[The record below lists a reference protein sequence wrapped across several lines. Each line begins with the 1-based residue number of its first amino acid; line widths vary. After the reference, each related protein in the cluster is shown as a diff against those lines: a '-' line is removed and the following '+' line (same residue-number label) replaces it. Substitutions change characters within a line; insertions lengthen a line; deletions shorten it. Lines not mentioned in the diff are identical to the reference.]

1 MVNMRS
7 EGTTK
12 ELPEDILLPSI
23 PSFEQEDLGFLDIL
37 LIITQRKKLVG
48 IVTAVC
54 TAVALILAFALP
66 QEYTATV
73 TILPPQGNPSMSSML
88 ASQLSGMGGAMSGVA
103 SSVLGMKN
111 INDMYVS
118 MLKSR
123 SVEDAV
129 IQRYG
134 LQSEYR
140 KKYLGDTRK
149 ALEKHTRIDGSTKDG
164 LIRLNFTDRD
174 PNRAAEVANGYVDQF
189 KGLSQ
194 HLAITEASQRRVI
207 FENQL
212 EKTKVDLENADEALK
227 KTQLS
232 TGMVQVDGQ
241 ARAMIDSAARLRA
254 QIVAKEVQIEAM
266 RSYAGD
272 ENPAL
277 TQAQTEL
284 DGLRAQF
291 NKLVGSKGGSSDDV
305 FIPKG
310 EVPQAGLEYV
320 RRLRDVKYYE
330 AIFEVLAK
338 QLELAKLD
346 EAREG
351 AFIQVV
357 DPAVAPE
364 QKSFPKRGLFAIFGV
379 ALGFTFGIMLAL
391 MQGGLVRMQQNP
403 ATKGK
408 LDLLKQSLA
417 TGREA
422 KARKTNDDEVRAV
435 QHARTENTVHHSRPE
450 ATGPGFGPSH
460 V

>member
-1 MVNMRS
+1 MLNMRS
-7 EGTTK
+7 QGTTR
-12 ELPEDILLPSI
+12 ELPEDILLPPISLV
-23 PSFEQEDLGFLDIL
+23 EQEDLGFLDFL

-48 IVTAVC
+48 IVTVIC
-54 TAVALILAFALP
+54 TGIALFLAFALP

-103 SSVLGMKN
+103 GSVLGMKN

-140 KKYLGDTRK
+140 KRYLGDTRK
-149 ALEKHTRIDGSTKDG
+149 ALEKHTKIDGASKDG
-164 LIRLNFTDRD
+164 LIRLNFSDGD

-194 HLAITEASQRRVI
+194 HLAITEASQRRVV

-227 KTQLS
+227 KTQLQ

-241 ARAMIDSAARLRA
+241 ARAMIESAARLRA

-291 NKLVGSKGGSSDDV
+291 NRMVGSKGGTADDV

-310 EVPQAGLEYV
+310 AVPEAGLEYV

-357 DPAVAPE
+357 DPALAPE
-364 QKSFPKRGLFAIFGV
+364 QKSFPKRGMFIV
-379 ALGFTFGIMLAL
+379 AGMAVGFTCGIMLAL
-391 MQGGLVRMQQNP
+391 LQGGLVRMQHNP

-408 LDLLKQSLA
+408 LDLLKRSLMS
-417 TGREA
+417 GREPTA
-422 KARKTNDDEVRAV
+422 KTKNVGVEEEIRAV
-435 QHARTENTVHHSRPE
+435 HHARTETTVHQARPE
-450 ATGPGFGPSH
+450 ATG
-460 V
+460 

>member
-1 MVNMRS
+1 MVNIRNGGM
-7 EGTTK
+7 TK
-12 ELPEDILLPSI
+12 ELPEDLLLPRIS
-23 PSFEQEDLGFLDIL
+23 PHEQEDLTFLDF
-37 LIITQRKKLVG
+37 LIIIVQRKKLVA
-48 IVTAVC
+48 IVTAIS
-54 TAVALILAFALP
+54 TGIALILAFALP

-73 TILPPQGNPSMSSML
+73 IILPPQGNSSMSSML
-88 ASQLSGMGGAMSGVA
+88 ASQLSGLNGAVSGMA
-103 SSVLGMKN
+103 SSMLGMKN

-123 SVEDAV
+123 SVEDSV

-134 LQSEYR
+134 LQSEYHKR
-140 KKYLGDTRK
+140 YLVDTRK
-149 ALEKHTRIDGSTKDG
+149 VLEKYTKIDGSTKDG
-164 LIRLNFTDRD
+164 LIRLSFSDRD
-174 PNRAAEVANGYVDQF
+174 PNRAAEVANGYVEQF
-189 KGLSQ
+189 KTLSQ
-194 HLAITEASQRRVI
+194 HLAITEASQRRVV

-227 KTQLS
+227 RTQLS

-291 NKLVGSKGGSSDDV
+291 NKLVGSKGGSTDDV
-305 FIPKG
+305 FLPKG
-310 EVPQAGLEYV
+310 KVPQAGLEYV

-330 AIFEVLAK
+330 AIFEILAK

-357 DPAVAPE
+357 DPATAPE
-364 QKSFPKRGLFAIFGV
+364 KKAYPKRGLLTIAGAAV
-379 ALGFTFGIMLAL
+379 GFTFGLMLAL
-391 MQGGLVRMQQNP
+391 LQGGLVRMQQNP
-403 ATKGK
+403 ATKDK
-408 LDLLKQSLA
+408 LDLLTRSLW
-417 TGREA
+417 TGRKAKLKA
-422 KARKTNDDEVRAV
+422 KAKVKKVEEQEGEEVRTLR
-435 QHARTENTVHHSRPE
+435 HARPE
-450 ATGPGFGPSH
+450 ATGSGF
-460 V
+460 

>member
-1 MVNMRS
+1 MNKRK
-7 EGTTK
+7 EGITE
-12 ELPEDILLPSI
+12 ELPDEIVLPRVSLV
-23 PSFEQEDLGFLDIL
+23 EEEDLTFLDFL
-37 LIITQRKKLVG
+37 LIITRRKKLV
-48 IVTAVC
+48 AVVAAIC
-54 TAVALILAFALP
+54 TGLALLLAFALP

-73 TILPPQGNPSMSSML
+73 IILPPQGGSSLSTML
-88 ASQLSGMGGAMSGVA
+88 ASQLEGMGGAVSGMA
-103 SSVLGMKN
+103 GGMLGMKN

-140 KKYLGDTRK
+140 KKYLTETRK
-149 ALEKHTRIDGSTKDG
+149 ALETHTKIDGATKDG
-164 LIRLNFTDRD
+164 LIRLNFTDRN
-174 PNRAAEVANGYVDQF
+174 PNRAAEVANGYIDQF
-189 KGLSQ
+189 RGLSQ
-194 HLAITEASQRRVI
+194 HLAITEASQRRVV
-207 FENQL
+207 FQNQL
-212 EKTKVDLENADEALK
+212 DKTKTDLENADEALK
-227 KTQLS
+227 RTQLS

-241 ARAMIDSAARLRA
+241 ARAMIESAARLRA

-284 DGLRAQF
+284 EGLRAQF
-291 NKLVGSKGGSSDDV
+291 DKLVGSKGGSSDDV
-305 FIPKG
+305 FLPKG
-310 EVPQAGLEYV
+310 AVPEAGLEYV

-357 DPAVAPE
+357 DPAVPPE
-364 QKSFPKRGLFAIFGV
+364 QKSFPKRGMLLLGGV
-379 ALGFTFGIMLAL
+379 SVGFTFGIMLAL
-391 MQGGLVRMQQNP
+391 LQGGLVRMQHNP
-403 ATKGK
+403 VTKEK
-408 LDLLKQSLA
+408 LDLLKRSLWN
-417 TGREA
+417 GGHRRRPEKVQEKKEA
-422 KARKTNDDEVRAV
+422 GALR
-435 QHARTENTVHHSRPE
+435 HARPE
-450 ATGPGFGPSH
+450 AT
-460 V
+460 

>member
-7 EGTTK
+7 DGTLK
-12 ELPEDILLPSI
+12 VAPEQAIVPPST
-23 PSFEQEDLGFLDIL
+23 PFRNDPLEEEDLTFLDVL
-37 LIITQRKKLVG
+37 LIITQRKKLLGV
-48 IVTAVC
+48 VTAIC
-54 TAVALILAFALP
+54 TGIALMLAFTLP
-66 QEYTATV
+66 QSYTATV
-73 TILPPQGNPSMSSML
+73 IILPPQVNTSMGSML
-88 ASQLSGMGGAMSGVA
+88 ANQLEGMGSAVSGMAGSM
-103 SSVLGMKN
+103 LGMKN

-118 MLKSR
+118 MLKSHT
-123 SVEDAV
+123 VEDAV

-140 KKYLGDTRK
+140 KANLAEARK
-149 ALEKHTRIDGSTKDG
+149 SLEHHTKIDGSTKDG
-164 LIRLNFTDRD
+164 LIRLNFTDHN
-174 PNRAAEVANGYVDQF
+174 PNRAAEIANGYVERFRD
-189 KGLSQ
+189 LSQ

-212 EKTKVDLENADEALK
+212 EKTKTDLENADEALK
-227 KTQLS
+227 RTQLS
-232 TGMVQVDGQ
+232 TGMVQIDGQ

-277 TQAQTEL
+277 TEAQTEL

-291 NKLVGSKGGSSDDV
+291 NKLVGSKGGSADDV
-305 FIPKG
+305 FLPKG

-330 AIFEVLAK
+330 AIFDVLAK

-357 DPAVAPE
+357 DPALPPE
-364 QKSFPKRGLFAIFGV
+364 EKSFPKRGLFALGGL
-379 ALGFTFGIMLAL
+379 ALGFTFGVMLAL
-391 MQGGLVRMQQNP
+391 LQGGLLRMQQNP
-403 ATKGK
+403 ATKDK
-408 LDLLKQSLA
+408 LDLLRRSLWSGSKPK
-417 TGREA
+417 TQPA
-422 KARKTNDDEVRAV
+422 KKEVGAL
-435 QHARTENTVHHSRPE
+435 HSARPE
-450 ATGPGFGPSH
+450 ATGL
-460 V
+460 

>member
-1 MVNMRS
+1 MANMRS

-12 ELPEDILLPSI
+12 ELPEDILLPRISAV
-23 PSFEQEDLGFLDIL
+23 EQEDLTFLDFLI
-37 LIITQRKKLVG
+37 IITQRKKLVAMVTG
-48 IVTAVC
+48 IC
-54 TAVALILAFALP
+54 TGIALILAFALP
-66 QEYTATV
+66 KEYTATV
-73 TILPPQGNPSMSSML
+73 IILPPQGNSSMSSML
-88 ASQLSGMGGAMSGVA
+88 ASQLSGMNGAASGMA
-103 SSVLGMKN
+103 SSMLGMKN
-111 INDMYVS
+111 VNDMYVS

-134 LQSEYR
+134 LQSEYAE
-140 KKYLGDTRK
+140 KYLVDTRK
-149 ALEKHTRIDGSTKDG
+149 ALEKHTKIDGATKDG
-164 LIRLNFTDRD
+164 LIRLSFSDRD
-174 PNRAAEVANGYVDQF
+174 PNRAAEIANGYVDQF
-189 KGLSQ
+189 KNLSQ
-194 HLAITEASQRRVI
+194 HLAITEASQRRVV

-227 KTQLS
+227 RTQLS

-284 DGLRAQF
+284 DGLRSQF
-291 NKLVGSKGGSSDDV
+291 NKMVGSKGGSADDV

-310 EVPQAGLEYV
+310 KVPQAGLEYV

-330 AIFEVLAK
+330 AIFEILAK

-351 AFIQVV
+351 AFIQIV
-357 DPAVAPE
+357 DPAAAPE
-364 QKSFPKRGLFAIFGV
+364 KKSNPKRGLLGV
-379 ALGFTFGIMLAL
+379 GGLAAGFTLGIMFAL
-391 MQGGLVRMQQNP
+391 LQGGLVRMQHNP
-403 ATKGK
+403 LMKDK
-408 LDLLKQSLA
+408 LDLLKRSMWS
-417 TGREA
+417 GRKA
-422 KARKTNDDEVRAV
+422 KPNAKRVGEEEEDEVRSLR
-435 QHARTENTVHHSRPE
+435 HARPE
-450 ATGPGFGPSH
+450 ATGRTF
-460 V
+460 

>member
-1 MVNMRS
+1 MVNFRS
-7 EGTTK
+7 DGTLK
-12 ELPEDILLPSI
+12 EAPEELTVSSTPF
-23 PSFEQEDLGFLDIL
+23 PGPPPEEDLTFLDLL
-37 LIITQRKKLVG
+37 LIVTQRKKLVG
-48 IVTAVC
+48 VVTTIC
-54 TAVALILAFALP
+54 TGIALILAFILP
-66 QEYTATV
+66 QSYTATV
-73 TILPPQGNPSMSSML
+73 IILPPQGNSSMSSML
-88 ASQLSGMGGAMSGVA
+88 SSQLEGMGGAVSGMA
-103 SSVLGMKN
+103 GTMLGMKN
-111 INDMYVS
+111 VNDMYVS

-123 SVEDAV
+123 TVEDAV

-134 LQSEYR
+134 LQSQYR
-140 KKYLGDTRK
+140 KTFVAGARK
-149 ALEKHTRIDGSTKDG
+149 ALESHTKIDGTTKDG
-164 LIRLNFTDRD
+164 LIRLNFTDHNA
-174 PNRAAEVANGYVDQF
+174 NRAAEIANGYVERFRD
-189 KGLSQ
+189 LSQ
-194 HLAITEASQRRVI
+194 HLAITEASQRRVV

-241 ARAMIDSAARLRA
+241 ARAMIDSAARMRA
-254 QIVAKEVQIEAM
+254 QIVAKEVQIQAM

-291 NKLVGSKGGSSDDV
+291 DRLVGSKGGSADDV
-305 FIPKG
+305 FLPKG

-330 AIFEVLAK
+330 AIFDVLAK

-357 DPAVAPE
+357 DPAVPPE
-364 QKSFPKRGLFAIFGV
+364 ERSFPKRGLFTLGGIS
-379 ALGFTFGIMLAL
+379 LGFTFGIMVAL
-391 MQGGLVRMQQNP
+391 LQGGLVRMQHNP

-408 LDLLKQSLA
+408 LDLLRRSLWSGTPSKRPPSKQ
-417 TGREA
+417 
-422 KARKTNDDEVRAV
+422 EVGTLHTA
-435 QHARTENTVHHSRPE
+435 RPE
-450 ATGPGFGPSH
+450 ATG
-460 V
+460 

>member
-7 EGTTK
+7 DGTIK
-12 ELPEDILLPSI
+12 EVPEEIMVPSMPSLLPE
-23 PSFEQEDLGFLDIL
+23 EQEDLTFLDVL

-48 IVTAVC
+48 LVTAIC
-54 TAVALILAFALP
+54 TGVALILAFVLP
-66 QEYTATV
+66 QSYTATV
-73 TILPPQGNPSMSSML
+73 IILPPQGNTSMNSML
-88 ASQLSGMGGAMSGVA
+88 ASQLAGVGSAVSGMAGSM
-103 SSVLGMKN
+103 LGMKN
-111 INDMYVS
+111 VNDMYVS

-123 SVEDAV
+123 TVEDAV

-140 KKYLGDTRK
+140 KSYLGETRK
-149 ALEKHTRIDGSTKDG
+149 ALEHHTKIDGSTKDG
-164 LIRLNFTDRD
+164 LIRLNFTDHN
-174 PNRAAEVANGYVDQF
+174 PNRAAEVANGYVEQF
-189 KGLSQ
+189 RTLSQ
-194 HLAITEASQRRVI
+194 HLAITEASQRRVV

-227 KTQLS
+227 RTQLS

-241 ARAMIDSAARLRA
+241 ARAMIESAARLRA

-291 NKLVGSKGGSSDDV
+291 NKLVGSKGGSADDV
-305 FIPKG
+305 FLPKG

-330 AIFEVLAK
+330 AIFDVLAK
-338 QLELAKLD
+338 QLEIAKLD

-357 DPAVAPE
+357 DPAVPPE
-364 QKSFPKRGLFAIFGV
+364 QKSFPKRGLFTLAGL
-379 ALGFTFGIMLAL
+379 ALGFTFGIMMAL
-391 MQGGLVRMQQNP
+391 LQGGLVRMQHNP
-403 ATKGK
+403 ATKDK
-408 LDLLKQSLA
+408 LDLLRRSLWSGRGPRPQS
-417 TGREA
+417 A
-422 KARKTNDDEVRAV
+422 KKEVGALH
-435 QHARTENTVHHSRPE
+435 HAARPE
-450 ATGPGFGPSH
+450 ATG
-460 V
+460 

>member
-7 EGTTK
+7 DGTVK
-12 ELPEDILLPSI
+12 S
-23 PSFEQEDLGFLDIL
+23 SVEDLIFPPIYPAEPEELTFLDVL

-48 IVTAVC
+48 IVTLIC
-54 TAVALILAFALP
+54 TAIALLLAFALP

-73 TILPPQGNPSMSSML
+73 TILPPQGNSSMSSML
-88 ASQLSGMGGAMSGVA
+88 ASQLEGMGGAVSGMA
-103 SSVLGMKN
+103 SGMLGMKN
-111 INDMYVS
+111 VNDMYVS

-129 IQRYG
+129 IQRYR

-140 KKYLGDTRK
+140 KTYLTDARK
-149 ALEKHTRIDGSTKDG
+149 ALEKHTKIDGSTKDG
-164 LIRLNFTDRD
+164 LIRLNFWDRN
-174 PNRAAEVANGYVDQF
+174 PNRAAEIANGYVNQF
-189 KGLSQ
+189 RDLSQ

-207 FENQL
+207 FQAQL
-212 EKTKVDLENADEALK
+212 DKTKTDLENADEALK
-227 KTQLS
+227 RTQLS

-284 DGLRAQF
+284 EGLRAQF
-291 NKLVGSKGGSSDDV
+291 DKMVGSKGASADDV
-305 FIPKG
+305 FLPKG
-310 EVPQAGLEYV
+310 AVPEAGLEYV

-330 AIFEVLAK
+330 AIFEVLAR

-364 QKSFPKRGLFAIFGV
+364 EKTFPKRGLFLIAGFSV
-379 ALGFTFGIMLAL
+379 GFTFGIMLAL
-391 MQGGLVRMQQNP
+391 LQGGLLRMQQNP
-403 ATKGK
+403 VTKDK
-408 LDLLKQSLA
+408 LDLLKRSLWS
-417 TGREA
+417 GRSVKTRQA
-422 KARKTNDDEVRAV
+422 KAEVTTLQGKEEV
-435 QHARTENTVHHSRPE
+435 TTLQHARPE
-450 ATGPGFGPSH
+450 ATS
-460 V
+460 

>member
-1 MVNMRS
+1 MVKMGNDEM
-7 EGTTK
+7 TK
-12 ELPEDILLPSI
+12 VAPDEVVFPSI
-23 PSFEQEDLGFLDIL
+23 QPGLEDDLSFLDFL

-48 IVTAVC
+48 IVTAIC

-73 TILPPQGNPSMSSML
+73 IILPPQGNASSVNSML
-88 ASQLSGMGGAMSGVA
+88 AGQLAGMNSAMGGVA
-103 SSVLGMKN
+103 GSMLGMKN

-134 LQSEYR
+134 LQAEYR
-140 KKYLGDTRK
+140 KTYLTDTRK
-149 ALEKHTRIDGSTKDG
+149 ALEKHAKIDGSTKDG
-164 LIRLNFTDRD
+164 LIRLNFEDRN
-174 PNRAAEVANGYVDQF
+174 PNRAAEIANGYVDQF
-189 KGLSQ
+189 RNLSQ
-194 HLAITEASQRRVI
+194 HLAITEASQRRVV

-212 EKTKVDLENADEALK
+212 EKTKTDLENADEALK
-227 KTQLS
+227 RTQLS

-254 QIVAKEVQIEAM
+254 QIVSKEVQIEAM

-284 DGLRAQF
+284 DGLRSQF
-291 NKLVGSKGGSSDDV
+291 NKMVGSKGGSADDV
-305 FIPKG
+305 FLPKG
-310 EVPQAGLEYV
+310 EVPEAGLEYI

-330 AIFEVLAK
+330 AIFDVLAK

-351 AFIQVV
+351 AFIQIV
-357 DPAVAPE
+357 DPAVPPE
-364 QKSFPKRGLFAIFGV
+364 KKSFPKRGLLTITG
-379 ALGFTFGIMLAL
+379 LSMGFTFGIMLAL
-391 MQGGLVRMQQNP
+391 LKGGLARMQHNP
-403 ATKGK
+403 ATKDK
-408 LDLLKQSLA
+408 LDLLKRSLWN
-417 TGREA
+417 GREA
-422 KARKTNDDEVRAV
+422 KRKPAKEEVGAL
-435 QHARTENTVHHSRPE
+435 QHARPE
-450 ATGPGFGPSH
+450 ATG
-460 V
+460 

>member
-1 MVNMRS
+1 MVKMRS
-7 EGTTK
+7 DGMGEK
-12 ELPEDILLPSI
+12 PIEEIVFPSIHADEPEDLT
-23 PSFEQEDLGFLDIL
+23 FLDVL

-48 IVTAVC
+48 LVTALC
-54 TAVALILAFALP
+54 TAVGLLLAFALP

-73 TILPPQGNPSMSSML
+73 TILPPQGGSSMSSML
-88 ASQLSGMGGAMSGVA
+88 ASQLEGMGSAVSGMAGSM
-103 SSVLGMKN
+103 LGMKN
-111 INDMYVS
+111 VNEMYVA

-140 KKYLGDTRK
+140 KNYLADTRK
-149 ALEKHTRIDGSTKDG
+149 ALEKHTQIDGSTKDG
-164 LIRLNFTDRD
+164 LIRLNFWDRD
-174 PNRAAEVANGYVDQF
+174 PNRAAEVANGYIKQF
-189 KGLSQ
+189 RDLSQ
-194 HLAITEASQRRVI
+194 HLAITEASQRRAI
-207 FENQL
+207 FQAQL
-212 EKTKVDLENADEALK
+212 DKTKTDLENADEALK
-227 KTQLS
+227 RTQLS

-254 QIVAKEVQIEAM
+254 QIVAKEVQIQAM

-291 NKLVGSKGGSSDDV
+291 DKLVGSKGGSADDV
-305 FIPKG
+305 FLPKG
-310 EVPQAGLEYV
+310 AVPEAGLEYV

-330 AIFEVLAK
+330 AIFEVLAR
-338 QLELAKLD
+338 QLEIAKLD

-364 QKSFPKRGLFAIFGV
+364 EKSFPKRGLLTIAGLAV
-379 ALGFTFGIMLAL
+379 GFTFGIMLAL
-391 MQGGLVRMQQNP
+391 LQGGLARMQRNP
-403 ATKGK
+403 VTKDK
-408 LDLLKQSLA
+408 LDLLKRSLWKGQA
-417 TGREA
+417 APRPKHA
-422 KARKTNDDEVRAV
+422 KEEVTALR
-435 QHARTENTVHHSRPE
+435 HARPE
-450 ATGPGFGPSH
+450 TTT
-460 V
+460 